1 MFYYHLLGLNQ
12 EKLEKHISW
21 MDYLK
26 LQVSSVKFWQ
36 MLFSNFPEKVEE
48 QDNQTKHVWLSK
60 NHDVD

>member
-1 MFYYHLLGLNQ
+1 MGVNK
-12 EKLEKHISW
+12 KLEKHISW